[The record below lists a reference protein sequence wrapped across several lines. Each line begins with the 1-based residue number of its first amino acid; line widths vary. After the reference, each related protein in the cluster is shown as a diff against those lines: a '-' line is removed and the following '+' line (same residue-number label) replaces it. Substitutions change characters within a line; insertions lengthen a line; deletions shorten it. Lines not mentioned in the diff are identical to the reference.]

1 MTHEYELADDNRT
14 DLIYE
19 KSELLGPL
27 LPGMFAPPHAMVEGT
42 TEKDYYT
49 GEVTGASAEQIAAA
63 REARS
68 AT

>member
-27 LPGMFAPPHAMVEGT
+27 LPGMVAPPHAMVEGRRRRIT
-42 TEKDYYT
+42 T
-49 GEVTGASAEQIAAA
+49 
-63 REARS
+63 RARS
-68 AT
+68 PGPQPSRSRQPAGEGAT